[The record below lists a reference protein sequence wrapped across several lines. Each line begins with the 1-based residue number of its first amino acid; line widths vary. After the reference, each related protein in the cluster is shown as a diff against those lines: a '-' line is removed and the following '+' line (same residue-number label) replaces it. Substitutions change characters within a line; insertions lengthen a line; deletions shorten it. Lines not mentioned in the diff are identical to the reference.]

1 MTRATM
7 SPLVLAALLSL
18 ATRAR
23 AAEADAAPADPS
35 VRQEPPQLAVALD
48 LGVPEGLA
56 ASLLYRPWAP
66 LRLRAGPAWNYLSW
80 AVQGGVDLVAPVAWP
95 ATPVLSLDAGHG
107 FEGDLSR
114 FASASSGLSPVL
126 RRVSYDWAAVLL
138 GVELGAPRGLVFSV
152 RAGLGYFW
160 MDARGR
166 ADVASSSSQNVSYHV
181 ADPKLRGTIPCVKLG
196 LHHAFL

>member
-1 MTRATM
+1 MTRVTM
-7 SPLVLAALLSL
+7 SPLVLATVLVVA
-18 ATRAR
+18 AQAR
-23 AAEADAAPADPS
+23 AADADPG
-35 VRQEPPQLAVALD
+35 VRPDATQLAVALD
-48 LGVPEGLA
+48 LGIPAGLA
-56 ASLLYRPWAP
+56 ASLEYRPWAP

-80 AVQGGVDLVAPVAWP
+80 GIQGGVDVIAPVAWS

-107 FEGDLSR
+107 FEGDFSR

-138 GVELGAPRGLVFSV
+138 GVELGGPRGLVLSV
-152 RAGLGYFW
+152 RAGLGFFW